1 MTNVQ
6 NPIEQQKTAVTK
18 EDENGLMTMLEHG
31 LEEIATEPPEV
42 LLLDVVKLELPYIL
56 MLAMAALGIGII
68 IFTGK
73 PTLFFW
79 EIVTP
84 LYCAICINLG
94 WRRAETREKRVELV
108 WTQILHWFAVLV
120 AMWLVH
126 SDLVRGV
133 VDNNAIGLNLM
144 IILALATFIAG
155 VHAKAW
161 QICLVGAALALC
173 VPVMAFL
180 HRSAFLFTMIAISGL
195 VIAGVMIGA
204 TTYAQRRK
212 AEQAAGARGDVKVA

>member
-6 NPIEQQKTAVTK
+6 NPAEQQNKTVVTK
-18 EDENGLMTMLEHG
+18 EAENGLMTMLEHG
-31 LEEIATEPPEV
+31 LKEIATEPPEV

-56 MLAMAALGIGII
+56 MLVMAALGIGIT

-73 PTLFFW
+73 PSLFLW

-84 LYCAICINLG
+84 LYCAICINVG

-120 AMWLVH
+120 AMGLVH

-144 IILALATFIAG
+144 TILALATFVAG

-195 VIAGVMIGA
+195 IIAGVMIGA
-204 TTYAQRRK
+204 TTYVQRRK
-212 AEQAAGARGDVKVA
+212 AEQLSGASDVKVA